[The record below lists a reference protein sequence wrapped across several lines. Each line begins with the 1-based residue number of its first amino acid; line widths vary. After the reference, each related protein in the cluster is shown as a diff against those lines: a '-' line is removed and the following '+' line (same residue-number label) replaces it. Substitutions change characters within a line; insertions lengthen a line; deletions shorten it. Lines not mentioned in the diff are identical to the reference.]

1 RVTLSPR
8 WTGWCE
14 MRTRGGSHREAVL
27 WRCCAA
33 RNVWAPLKR
42 ASTPPTSHT
51 SPQQP
56 GRHSPWNSAPRF
68 LRLGAAESQ
77 GSPPER
83 VRSKP
88 AVTTTTKKHS
98 PAHRRQPSRVHPAV
112 TRLAFIKPT
121 GVRAIPPDDR
131 RERSC
136 AIAAALPLVVLSFML
151 FRAS

>member
-1 RVTLSPR
+1 
-8 WTGWCE
+8 
-14 MRTRGGSHREAVL
+14 
-27 WRCCAA
+27 
-33 RNVWAPLKR
+33 
-42 ASTPPTSHT
+42 PPTSHT

-68 LRLGAAESQ
+68 LRLAAAESQ
-77 GSPPER
+77 VSPPER

-151 FRAS
+151 FRASLRSTCAFSGPFSGEFFHGRVPCRLGPPAPLPI